1 MDIGISLKIVY
12 VIGISQID
20 PKTFLG
26 FHLWHHRIATV
37 DPTLRQKDLVRD
49 NLLDRRQK
57 IRYSSTAST
66 EEGGC
71 LEFGVMS
78 KVDDTAFSF
87 DLLMMSVVQTRQI
100 TAIIEYLLRSINK
113 RK

>member
-37 DPTLRQKDLVRD
+37 DPTLRQNDLVRD
-49 NLLDRRQK
+49 NLLYRRQK
-57 IRYSSTAST
+57 IRYSSTA
-66 EEGGC
+66 
-71 LEFGVMS
+71 S

-113 RK
+113 KKKKHFPLLW